1 MNEYRKLQYEVETL
15 REHIAELNQ
24 LNHTTGLT
32 EHEQGL
38 LMDYH
43 STLNLKEH
51 IKAALKTKILHE
63 ETLYEREQNKTTR
76 EDLTEKPA
84 DKLAG
89 N

>member
-51 IKAALKTKILHE
+51 IKAALKTKKCASSSCGGTRKVL
-63 ETLYEREQNKTTR
+63 KTAKQVMSFSVT
-76 EDLTEKPA
+76 
-84 DKLAG
+84 
-89 N
+89 